1 MTAIAYQSA
10 LPAQTLP
17 VSPANAVYAVCH
29 TPFFAINATNNSH
42 MSAGER
48 VYHADPEAYSKL
60 TQTQLKG
67 AHRLMHR
74 FLGAA
79 LEYVDPN
86 PHLADQ
92 VYTADPGMFHINGD
106 GELIAVLS
114 NFRFKDYRGGEVKHF
129 RAVAE
134 KLGATIVQIPDH
146 LHWEGSGDTV
156 VIRDPKTQAIQAY
169 LMGCGPRS
177 DEGAAA
183 FLQDVLKVRVVPV
196 PLRVASSPSE
206 QSGFHMDTATMQPGS
221 EAGHLVI
228 HRPVITEEGLA
239 RIKSVVPESLWLN
252 ISDHDAT
259 AMGTNGVVLGNK
271 VLLHDVDSK
280 DPTAVEL
287 AKLASKAGVDLTAYA
302 LSTKYKRQLGDIG
315 CNVKT
320 TDLTTIILGGGSGK
334 CGSNPVTNAVS
345 QRALHL
351 WLQNRNNQRACA

>member
-1 MTAIAYQSA
+1 MTAIAYQAA
-10 LPAQTLP
+10 LPAQTLRA
-17 VSPANAVYAVCH
+17 SPAAMFAVCH

-42 MSAGER
+42 MSEGAR
-48 VYHADPEAYSKL
+48 VYHADPAAYSKL

-67 AHRLMHR
+67 AHRLMHQ
-74 FLGAA
+74 FLGAK

-92 VYTADPGMFHINGD
+92 VYTADPGMFHITEE

-114 NFRFKDYRGGEVKHF
+114 NFRFKNYRGGEVKHF
-129 RAVAE
+129 RKLAE
-134 KLGATIVQIPDH
+134 SLNATIVEMPGY

-156 VIRDPKTQAIQAY
+156 VIRDPKTQEIQAY

-177 DEGAAA
+177 DEGAAQ

-221 EAGHLVI
+221 EAGYLVI
-228 HRPVITEEGLA
+228 HRPVITDEGLA
-239 RIKSVVPESLWLN
+239 RIKSVVPEALWLN

-271 VLLHDVDSK
+271 VLLHDVNPN
-280 DPTAVEL
+280 DPTAVQL

-302 LSTKYKRQLGDIG
+302 LSAKYKQQLTDIG
-315 CNVKT
+315 CDVKT

-345 QRALHL
+345 QQALHL
-351 WLQNRNNQRACA
+351 WLQNRQHHRVA